1 MTENPT
7 LLQRLTDIGRRSLG
21 MRRRIPS
28 APPQPSERKKYKGYS
43 QWRLVWRRF
52 LRNRAGVAG
61 GIVILFIAFCV
72 FFAEFL
78 SPHHVS
84 TRYNEYTHMP
94 PQRVHIFSEDGI
106 HFPFVYAIHGYID
119 PDTGLRKYV
128 EDRSTRHTI
137 RFFTRGDRYSFYG
150 LFESD
155 IRFMGAGQGNPFFL
169 LGTDRF
175 GRDLF
180 SRILVGGRVSFTV
193 GLLAV
198 FLSLTLGTMMGMISG
213 YYGGVIDNFVQ
224 RTIEVIYSF
233 PSIPILM
240 ALSALLP
247 PQWPG
252 YLTFMG
258 IVTVLALVGWGG
270 LAREIRGKTLAIRD
284 SDFVLAARVSG
295 SKDGRIIFRHVLPA
309 MSSHVIVIT
318 TLAIPTFILS
328 ESTLS
333 FLGLGIKPPM
343 TSWGLLLSDAMNIY
357 VLALYPWLLFPGLC
371 ILVTVLAFNFLGDGI
386 RDATAPFGH

>member
-1 MTENPT
+1 MTELNT
-7 LLQRLTDIGRRSLG
+7 FWQRLKDFGRRAIGRPPRNPAVAPVRSMG
-21 MRRRIPS
+21 K
-28 APPQPSERKKYKGYS
+28 QGYS

-52 LRNRAGVAG
+52 LKNKAGVVG
-61 GIVILFIAFCV
+61 GLVVLLIAVSV
-72 FFAEFL
+72 FLAEFIG
-78 SPHHVS
+78 PHHIS

-94 PQRVHIFSEDGI
+94 PQQIRFISTEGFHLR
-106 HFPFVYAIHGYID
+106 PFVYGVRGYID
-119 PDTGLRKYV
+119 PDTGLRRYV
-128 EDRSTRHTI
+128 EDRSVRYPIH
-137 RFFTRGDRYSFYG
+137 FFVRGDTYSFYG

-155 IRFMGAGQGNPFFL
+155 RHLFGTGKGNPLFI

-180 SRILVGGRVSFTV
+180 SRILAGGRVSFTV

-198 FLSLTLGTMMGMISG
+198 FLSLTLGTLMGMISG
-213 YYGGVIDNFVQ
+213 YYGGAIDNFVQ

-258 IVTVLALVGWGG
+258 IVTVLAFVGWGG

-284 SDFVLAARVSG
+284 NDFVLAAKVAG
-295 SKDGRIIFRHVLPA
+295 SKDGRIIRRHVLPA

-318 TLAIPTFILS
+318 TLAIPSFILS

-371 ILVTVLAFNFLGDGI
+371 ILVTVLAFNFLGDGL
-386 RDATAPFGH
+386 RDATAPFGN